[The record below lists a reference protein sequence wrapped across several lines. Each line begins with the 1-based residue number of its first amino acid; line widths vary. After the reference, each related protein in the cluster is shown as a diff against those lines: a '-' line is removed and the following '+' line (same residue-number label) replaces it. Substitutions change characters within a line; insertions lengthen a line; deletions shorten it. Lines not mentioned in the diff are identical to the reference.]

1 MFYILI
7 FFLGTFHTE
16 PPSLNIKT
24 DQLEFIKSTK
34 SSNELEFG
42 SSNPILTTSPE
53 HVNTDKDLSLS
64 SDLHNIVK
72 LESNTGIY
80 VLLFIFCLLL
90 KQLSCRSSLLM
101 FKNFCFSL
109 LELLFNF

>member
-1 MFYILI
+1 MFYIFII

-16 PPSLNIKT
+16 PPSLNIKA

-72 LESNTGIY
+72 LESNSGNICFIIY
-80 VLLFIFCLLL
+80 FLFTPETTLLSKFT
-90 KQLSCRSSLLM
+90 SHV
-101 FKNFCFSL
+101 
-109 LELLFNF
+109 